1 MYFLSTGFI
10 DPETIW
16 NKDKE
21 MDLDVDKEF
30 ESLSI
35 DMVKVKDQEARDPGL
50 PPFPRGQV
58 LNN

>member
-10 DPETIW
+10 DPKTIW

-35 DMVKVKDQEARDPGL
+35 DMVKVKDQKARDPGL